1 VTLLIAATGIVFGPV
16 LGVVYALA
24 GALLSGFV
32 TYSIGRHLGRD
43 TVRRLAGARLNQIS
57 RKLAERGLL
66 AVVLVRMV
74 PVAPYSIVNMVAGAS
89 HIRLRDFM
97 LGTFLGLLPGVLG
110 TVIFVDRIVA
120 SVRDPGFVTFALLG
134 VVAGLVAGATLLLRR
149 RIARR
154 ARSGASA

>member
-1 VTLLIAATGIVFGPV
+1 MRRRRPLPAAALALALVACKGREVTVFETPLAAGSSGT
-16 LGVVYALA
+16 A

-74 PVAPYSIVNMVAGAS
+74 PVAPYSVVNMVAGAS

-97 LGTFLGLLPGVLG
+97 LGTLLAVSFL
-110 TVIFVDRIVA
+110 F
-120 SVRDPGFVTFALLG
+120 
-134 VVAGLVAGATLLLRR
+134 
-149 RIARR
+149 IAV
-154 ARSGASA
+154 